1 MIRPRLRSVLVG
13 GFVLVVAGVLPGSI
27 SPAAGD
33 DDRPPAQQSGGGS
46 LPGVKTP
53 VPPGADGAVNP
64 VADAAPAVSA
74 TFVDEYSR
82 AWRQVEKGKL
92 KVRSLGED
100 LVAARQVV
108 ATSSSDFAL
117 AIRVRNRASAQL
129 GDAQSQ
135 FDDAVKA
142 LYISGTTDVDLVLGV
157 LGSRPDDVLRTI
169 DSLTYLRS
177 ATGRESTDV
186 TAAQEAAIDASSA
199 TASVLIRVEDDR
211 NRVATIAR
219 TLARTKKELKGDQEE
234 LQSLVAVAAPQTVV
248 GPSGCPTEVLAGTLP
263 PDVDVTRL
271 CKRAVRNAPTPQAA
285 FAIKWALVR
294 LGAPYACD
302 GIGRLEPW
310 RYDCSSYVSR
320 AYAEGAGLKTAGDAW
335 APSTR
340 NMVPWDGTSLD
351 PHYAIIPPD
360 MLQPGDLV
368 LYDTCPAGETCTYRH
383 VAMYLGTAEDGGQ
396 PLMAQTNACGSVAHV
411 AVFPGTDVPTFLG
424 VRRVIPLKGEKIVG
438 NIDPPPGTGKGR
450 PRPSKPRPS
459 GAAGDEATG
468 SGGQRQR

>member
-1 MIRPRLRSVLVG
+1 MTRVRLLPVLVG
-13 GFVLVVAGVLPGSI
+13 GLVLSVAGGLPGSI
-27 SPAAGD
+27 APAAGD

-53 VPPGADGAVNP
+53 VPPGADGAANP

-92 KVRSLGED
+92 KIRSLGED

-108 ATSSSDFAL
+108 VTSSSDFAL

-129 GDAQSQ
+129 GDAQGQ
-135 FDDAVKA
+135 FDQAVKA
-142 LYISGTTDVDLVLGV
+142 LYISGTTDVDVILGV
-157 LGSRPDDVLRTI
+157 LGSQPDDVMRNI
-169 DSLTYLRS
+169 DSLVYLRS
-177 ATGRESTDV
+177 ATGTESTDLTSAEV
-186 TAAQEAAIDASSA
+186 AAVEASSA
-199 TASVLIRVEDDR
+199 TSSALIRVEDDR
-211 NRVATIAR
+211 KRVATIAR
-219 TLARTKKELKGDQEE
+219 TLTRTKKKLKRDQEE
-234 LQSLVAVAAPQTVV
+234 LQALVAVAAPQTVV

-263 PDVDVTRL
+263 PDVNVKRL
-271 CKRAVRNAPTPQAA
+271 CRRAVRNAPTPQAA

-351 PHYAIIPPD
+351 PHYAVIPPD

-368 LYDTCPAGETCTYRH
+368 LYDTCPVGETCSYRH
-383 VAMYLGTAEDGGQ
+383 VAMYLGAAQDGGQ

-411 AVFPGTDVPTFLG
+411 AAFPGTDVPTFLG

-438 NIDPPPGTGKGR
+438 NVDPPPGAGKGPGR
-450 PRPSKPRPS
+450 PGKPRPDRKANDTPS
-459 GAAGDEATG
+459 G
-468 SGGQRQR
+468 SSR